1 MNTLLAAASARLAVR
16 ADHLRSLHEAGNP
29 LVLVN
34 VWDAASARRV
44 ESAGARALATS
55 SRAIAESLGVPDD
68 NTMGPEL
75 AFDAVR
81 RIATAASVP
90 VTADL
95 EAGYGLAAEE
105 LVDGLLAAGAVGCNL
120 EDSDHTRPGELVGAD
135 LAAERLAAV
144 RSTGSE
150 TGVDIVLNAR
160 IDVLLTDLARDPHA
174 AFDEM
179 LHRAHLYAAAGADCV
194 YPIGLTDPD
203 VATRLVRALP
213 VAVNANLAPSTTV
226 ADLAAVGVKRI
237 SVGPVAH
244 AVAMDALS
252 RRAGELLG

>member
-1 MNTLLAAASARLAVR
+1 MNTLLAAASARLAAR
-16 ADHLRSLHEAGNP
+16 ADHLRSLHQAGNP

-34 VWDAASARRV
+34 VWDAASGRRV

-81 RIATAASVP
+81 RIAADASVP

-105 LVDGLLAAGAVGCNL
+105 LVDRLLAAGAVGCNL
-120 EDSDHTRPGELVGAD
+120 EDSDHTRPGELVDAEV
-135 LAAERLAAV
+135 AAERLAAV
-144 RSTGSE
+144 RSAASGA
-150 TGVDIVLNAR
+150 GVDIVLNAR
-160 IDVLLTDLARDPHA
+160 IDVLLTSLAADPRA
-174 AFDEM
+174 ALDEI
-179 LHRAHLYAAAGADCV
+179 LRRARQYAEAGADCV

-203 VATRLVRALP
+203 VAARVASELP

-226 ADLAAVGVKRI
+226 AGLAAAGVRRI
-237 SVGPVAH
+237 SVGPMAH
-244 AVAMDALS
+244 AIAMDALS
-252 RRAGELLG
+252 RRAGELLR